1 MSEQVARRPVA
12 VSTMMLLAALGFAI
26 TNEQT
31 VLIGRYHHPLWLR
44 CIDVGFG
51 VACLAGVYWCR
62 RWPVHFAVFTIV
74 AGTVSTLGAGTPL
87 VGVFV
92 VAIPRRWQTAV
103 AVAGLAIV
111 SVFASL
117 TLYPL
122 PHFCFTATI
131 GVLLTVALTGW
142 GMFIRARRHLLA
154 WLRADVARERER
166 AAERAENARR
176 QE

>member
-44 CIDVGFG
+44 CIDVGLG

-62 RWPVHFAVFTIV
+62 RWPVAFAVFAIV

-87 VGVFV
+87 VGVFA
-92 VAIPRRWQTAV
+92 VAAHRRWQTAT
-103 AVAGLAIV
+103 AVSLLAIA
-111 SVFASL
+111 SVFGSL
-117 TLYPL
+117 SLYPL
-122 PHFCFTATI
+122 PHFWFNACV
-131 GVLLTVALTGW
+131 GMLLTVA
-142 GMFIRARRHLLA
+142 
-154 WLRADVARERER
+154 
-166 AAERAENARR
+166 
-176 QE
+176 